1 MHVYF
6 FHCYSSNKITM
17 VKSLREYLCLF
28 ICLSGSFS
36 HVLVRGDNVVVAGV
50 GVLGCAP
57 AHTLLQ
63 NSGHN
68 VTVLE
73 ANPDCY
79 GGRTWTIYSIL
90 SDRPGKY
97 KIF

>member
-17 VKSLREYLCLF
+17 VKSLRVYLCLF

-36 HVLVRGDNVVVAGV
+36 HVLVRGDNVVVADV
-50 GVLGCAP
+50 GVSGCVVAC
-57 AHTLLQ
+57 TLLQ

-68 VTVLE
+68 ITVLE
-73 ANPDCY
+73 ANPDHY

-90 SDRPGKY
+90 SDGSGKY
-97 KIF
+97 KIS